1 MLLTKSI
8 PQLCPL
14 TFQLRPALNHEDS
27 LSLLQE
33 NFLKTQ
39 IGEVFPLPSIISRYN
54 TSLFGFREGKQ
65 LAKNYM
71 GTRSPRPPSQCLR
84 VPPGCCLRGTSSR
97 SGGQLGKAN
106 FSRAGRRGTHWG
118 EANIK
123 KISRRIIVRNDDE
136 CVWQVGGKGW
146 I

>member
-39 IGEVFPLPSIISRYN
+39 IGEVFPLPSVISRYN

-65 LAKNYM
+65 LAKNYT

-84 VPPGCCLRGTSSR
+84 VPPGWENQTQYYCSTTYSR
-97 SGGQLGKAN
+97 YSDWPEFRKRSEKLHQ
-106 FSRAGRRGTHWG
+106 
-118 EANIK
+118 
-123 KISRRIIVRNDDE
+123 
-136 CVWQVGGKGW
+136 
-146 I
+146 